1 MYSALKIPNTTIR
14 NGLLLTI
21 LISRN
26 YKKQLYDTFPWI
38 GFNCLNAAETL
49 QGQSLL
55 LTTKTPKIPLIGFKP
70 SSKLL
75 TKFLYFFVVSL
86 RNRYRLIKFMHS

>member
-1 MYSALKIPNTTIR
+1 MYPALKIPNTTIR

-55 LTTKTPKIPLIGFKP
+55 LTTKTPKIPLTGFKP
-70 SSKLL
+70 SSKSL

-86 RNRYRLIKFMHS
+86 RNRYSLIKFMHY